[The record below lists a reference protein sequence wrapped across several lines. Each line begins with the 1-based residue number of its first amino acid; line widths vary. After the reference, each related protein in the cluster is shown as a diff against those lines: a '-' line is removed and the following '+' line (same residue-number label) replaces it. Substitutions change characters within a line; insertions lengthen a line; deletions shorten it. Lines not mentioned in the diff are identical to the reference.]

1 MQTSRFVLL
10 ILKKQQPNGGKSNIQ
25 LTNGVKVWKCRR
37 MGIAVPLMRNWVSD
51 KEVSVL
57 INLSVS
63 VCLYFGPRP
72 GIICS
77 KDMSNHYDDASRL
90 SLSSYLVLLL
100 CVFIL
105 KFKFLCLQLAHP
117 FPQFLSFFPVSA
129 RKRKW
134 KHFIV
139 LTWWII
145 TPIGRIIFYSSWK
158 ASEWFWPYL
167 SLSSFIWSIFNSL
180 RRSLRI
186 FFFFSLSVCLFG
198 PVCVC

>member
-1 MQTSRFVLL
+1 
-10 ILKKQQPNGGKSNIQ
+10 
-25 LTNGVKVWKCRR
+25 
-37 MGIAVPLMRNWVSD
+37 MGIAVPLTWMSE

-77 KDMSNHYDDASRL
+77 KDMSNYYDDASRL

-145 TPIGRIIFYSSWK
+145 TPIGRIIFILHGKHLRDFDLTWVC
-158 ASEWFWPYL
+158 P
-167 SLSSFIWSIFNSL
+167 LSSDQYLTLCVDHSGSSSSFLFPFVSL
-180 RRSLRI
+180 AQSVSVGREDDTRGDVHTVCCVPRI
-186 FFFFSLSVCLFG
+186 NEMKK
-198 PVCVC
+198 